1 MDAVVRMYE
10 DRLKELTPGSKN
22 ITYDIQDLFRYL
34 DNITDISALV
44 YVKNYPP
51 VNYTIAYRIKGL
63 YTYLLEKYSK
73 LTP

>member
-1 MDAVVRMYE
+1 MDAIVRMYE

-44 YVKNYPP
+44 YV
-51 VNYTIAYRIKGL
+51 
-63 YTYLLEKYSK
+63 
-73 LTP
+73 